1 VIRIGVLGTGYVG
14 LVTGACLA
22 DFGHRVVCSDIDTAK
37 IEGLKRGEI
46 PIYEPGLGELVERNR
61 DDHRLSFTT
70 NITQAIEQ
78 SQVLFIA
85 VGTPPKPDG
94 SADLSAIWEAGK
106 LVAKHHGGSYKVVV
120 QKSTAPVGTARKLW
134 EQLKKSAPAGQIDVA
149 SNPEFLREGSAI
161 ETFMRADRVIIGAET
176 PRAEKLMR
184 EIYRPLYLIETPMV
198 VTGLETAELIK
209 YAANAFLATKVSFIN
224 EMANLCE
231 AFGADVQVVSKGIGL
246 DGRIGRKFLHAGPGY
261 GGSCFPKDT
270 KALVSFGQAVGEPM
284 RIVSATIETNRA
296 QHERMVKKIE
306 SAVGNLKGKRI
317 ALLGLAFKPNTDD
330 IREAPPLAIARGLLR
345 LGATVV
351 GHDPVA
357 MDNVAASPIGSKLE
371 FALDAYS
378 AADGAHAVVL
388 ATEWNQYR
396 RLDLTRIAK
405 QLKKPV
411 LLDLRNVY
419 DPDDAV
425 RAGLEYYC
433 VGRPS
438 RGTGRKPPGAARVSR
453 PEERKRKP
461 AAPAAKPAKQVRPAR
476 ATKPVPAARP
486 AKVARKKPAAVQSNS
501 VKTKA
506 SARSRTAGRSARTSQ
521 TSKRKRR

>member
-1 VIRIGVLGTGYVG
+1 

-22 DFGHRVVCSDIDTAK
+22 DFGHRVICSDIDAEK
-37 IEGLKRGEI
+37 IEALKRGEI

-61 DDHRLSFTT
+61 DDHRLSFSTDVVEA
-70 NITQAIEQ
+70 ITQ

-85 VGTPPKPDG
+85 VGTPPQPDG
-94 SADLSAIWEAGK
+94 SADLSAIWKAGK
-106 LVAKHHGGSYKVVV
+106 LVAEHRGDGYKVVV

-134 EQLKKSAPAGQIDVA
+134 EQLKKSVPEGQIDVA

-161 ETFMRADRVIIGAET
+161 ETFMRADRVVIGAET
-176 PRAEKLMR
+176 PRSEKLMR

-231 AFGADVQVVSKGIGL
+231 AFDADVQVVAKGIGL

-270 KALVSFGQAVGEPM
+270 KAMVSFGQAAGEPM
-284 RIVSATIETNRA
+284 RIVSATVETNRA
-296 QHERMVKKIE
+296 QHARMVEKIE
-306 SAVGNLKGKRI
+306 AAVGNLKGKRI

-345 LGATVV
+345 RGANVV

-357 MDNVAASPIGSKLE
+357 MDNVAASPMGTELE

-378 AADGAHAVVL
+378 AADGADAVVL

-396 RLDLTRIAK
+396 RLDLKRIAK
-405 QLKKPV
+405 QLKSPV

-425 RAGLEYYC
+425 RAGLEYHC

-438 RGTGRKPPGAARVSR
+438 RGVSLKRPRAVPRPPKREPVAERKPKPVKRARPSTRRTAA
-453 PEERKRKP
+453 KKKP
-461 AAPAAKPAKQVRPAR
+461 ATAAKKTRRAAPSKPAR
-476 ATKPVPAARP
+476 QRATAAKKKSAGKRP
-486 AKVARKKPAAVQSNS
+486 AKRPAGRTRA
-501 VKTKA
+501 
-506 SARSRTAGRSARTSQ
+506 SRTTRA
-521 TSKRKRR
+521 KRR